1 MLRALWCSWLLGLF
15 SAACLG
21 SPASLR
27 HACAVASPPALN
39 SAAWQVAPGGRV
51 SVTRAELPCWVAVDL
66 PDAAA
71 QAQGR
76 VLSVAELHL
85 LRVVLTAYDASGQRV
100 AWAPRHGT
108 PQHAVVTGQR
118 ALLMPQLPPGTPL
131 LVKVEPLP
139 GTRDVPGLPTQLVFE
154 SVDAAAVMRDEQRF
168 DLVNTA
174 TATFLLV
181 AALFALCFA
190 VLLKEADYIVF
201 AVYAVVQ
208 VLVVVAKSGLP
219 FVVEHPPAWLYHVS
233 TWQLLLSA
241 LSALLYMRLGRFAE
255 HTPWAARAALAVA
268 AGFTV
273 AALAGLVLPRAEAV
287 LIQVLLPV
295 HFAVAVWGHWRGWR
309 RGEHVCGVLL
319 VVLAPII
326 AFWGVYFAHLAVL
339 GRPMP
344 SDLVVG
350 SVIDVVRTLL
360 LPAACIYA
368 LAWRTMQARR
378 ASSRALR
385 EDRLTG
391 LLNREG
397 LREQMSLGI
406 RRGERPALVL
416 LDIERFGPLNQ
427 ALGGDAGDRL
437 LAGTAS
443 RLRGLLEGIPSA
455 RVARLHADQ
464 FGVLLSSAEISA
476 TLKAQVE
483 GFFRQPV
490 LLDGQPVDVALR
502 AGVALLRPGQ
512 PDFEVFRDA
521 ELALNRARR
530 TRQPWVVFDRELDRR
545 PGADLALLSDLQ
557 RAVERDEFELHLQP
571 KVRVSDGRF
580 TGAEALIRW
589 RHPVRGLVSP
599 GVFIPFAEQTGR
611 IGMVTRWALARI
623 LPWLAERRRLG
634 APLKVSVN
642 LSAVDLADVDL
653 PRYVAEVLERSGADP
668 GDLVLEVTET
678 AAFDN
683 LDDAQQRLQ
692 QLSALGIGLS
702 MDDFGVGQSGLS
714 YLQRL
719 PVSELKVDRSF
730 VHGVH
735 RSPEGVALLESIV
748 AMGRRL
754 GLTIL
759 AEGVETAEDW
769 QVLERIGCD
778 QAQGWL
784 IARAMPQQAFL
795 DWLGARPGFMPPRR
809 GSEST

>member
-21 SPASLR
+21 SPAPLR

-108 PQHAVVTGQR
+108 PERAVVTGQR

-273 AALAGLVLPRAEAV
+273 AALAGLVLPWAETV

-589 RHPVRGLVSP
+589 TLPSTGEAVPARRLLDAAADAGLLDEV
-599 GVFIPFAEQTGR
+599 GA
-611 IGMVTRWALARI
+611 WALREACRRAAAWCAEGCEIPVSVNIAPSQFRRGDLVDQVHLALGEAGLPGRLLSIEVPEGVLASDGDAVAAQLEAVRAAGASVAIDDFGTGIDGIACLHRCGADEVKLDRSVVAR
-623 LPWLAERRRLG
+623 LPGSAEDRATLDLVQRHARRLG
-634 APLKVSVN
+634 A
-642 LSAVDLADVDL
+642 
-653 PRYVAEVLERSGADP
+653 RCVAEGIERAD
-668 GDLVLEVTET
+668 
-678 AAFDN
+678 
-683 LDDAQQRLQ
+683 QW
-692 QLSALGIGLS
+692 
-702 MDDFGVGQSGLS
+702 
-714 YLQRL
+714 
-719 PVSELKVDRSF
+719 
-730 VHGVH
+730 
-735 RSPEGVALLESIV
+735 ALLS
-748 AMGRRL
+748 
-754 GLTIL
+754 
-759 AEGVETAEDW
+759 
-769 QVLERIGCD
+769 ERAWD
-778 QAQGWL
+778 AAQGWL
-784 IARAMPQQAFL
+784 VSRPIDGADVPAFAHGGAAGIAVRA
-795 DWLGARPGFMPPRR
+795 
-809 GSEST
+809 